1 MKTKLLRNKGMAY
14 VDRKCK
20 THMSKKLIEY
30 NHRCRYQ
37 CNTNLPEDIRKE
49 IFKKYWET
57 GNWELQTSFLNGAIT
72 LNPVCRKSAT
82 ATKAKSVSC
91 IYTLG
96 DFRVCQE
103 FFKKT
108 LCISNKRVQNIVNNK
123 KMTVSGVSP
132 RNKRGKK
139 NPPNKISEERIN
151 IIKEHINQ
159 FPKYTSHYTR
169 EKNPNRKFLPTGLT
183 VKEMYKLYQV
193 FCNEVKHVAPEEES
207 FYRYIF
213 KTKFNLSFHRPN
225 TDTCDFCDKLTN
237 KIKHGTPEQK
247 EQAEN
252 QKELHLRRAEAAR
265 LAKDNSSKNN
275 DYTHISI
282 CFD

>member
-1 MKTKLLRNKGMAY
+1 MFSEVSGDDSDADKDYVPINNKNCYDSDTQSLEDGLPNNAVPHAPQTSRKRVRRVNTWKQVKTKLLRNKGTAY
-14 VDRKCK
+14 VDRKGK

-30 NHRCRYQ
+30 NHRCKYQ

-108 LCISNKRVQNIVNNK
+108 LCISNKRVQNIVNNR

-139 NPPNKISEERIN
+139 K
-151 IIKEHINQ
+151 
-159 FPKYTSHYTR
+159 TS
-169 EKNPNRKFLPTGLT
+169 K
-183 VKEMYKLYQV
+183 
-193 FCNEVKHVAPEEES
+193 
-207 FYRYIF
+207 
-213 KTKFNLSFHRPN
+213 
-225 TDTCDFCDKLTN
+225 
-237 KIKHGTPEQK
+237 
-247 EQAEN
+247 
-252 QKELHLRRAEAAR
+252 
-265 LAKDNSSKNN
+265 
-275 DYTHISI
+275 
-282 CFD
+282 